1 MSLFSIPSTAGSQ
14 LQDTFPPPPLSV
26 PFRIFKD
33 ARKDKGQ
40 DDFLGNVVVR
50 LKVSVAVHPLLQG
63 APRAPVQPPGIRAG
77 SQPCDSTQH
86 TLDPVSEPQT
96 DVRSL
101 TVPQSF
107 QHSVTV
113 YPVFLIRSSCPMNA
127 VG

>member
-1 MSLFSIPSTAGSQ
+1 MSPFSTPNTAGSQ
-14 LQDTFPPPPLSV
+14 LRDTFPPPPLFV

-50 LKVSVAVHPLLQG
+50 LKVSAGCLLSSKGLPRLQLNLPG
-63 APRAPVQPPGIRAG
+63 SGQDPSPEAAPGTPRIP
-77 SQPCDSTQH
+77 
-86 TLDPVSEPQT
+86 SEPHT

-107 QHSVTV
+107 QHTQSLHI
-113 YPVFLIRSSCPMNA
+113 PCF
-127 VG
+127 

>member
-1 MSLFSIPSTAGSQ
+1 MSPFSIPSTAGSQ

-50 LKVSVAVHPLLQG
+50 LKVSAAVHPLLQG

-77 SQPCDSTQH
+77 SQH
-86 TLDPVSEPQT
+86 TPDPVSEPQT

-107 QHSVTV
+107 QHSQSL
-113 YPVFLIRSSCPMNA
+113 YILYF
-127 VG
+127 